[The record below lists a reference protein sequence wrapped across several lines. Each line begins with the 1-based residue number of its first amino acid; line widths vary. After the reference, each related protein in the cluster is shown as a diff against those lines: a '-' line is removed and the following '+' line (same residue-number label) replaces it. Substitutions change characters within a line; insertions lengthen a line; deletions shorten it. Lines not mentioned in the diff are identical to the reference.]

1 MSNIKDKCSVLY
13 TMISPVK
20 ELSIP
25 KTFGIRRET
34 DPDFDKTTLI
44 QFNNYHQLYTNG
56 VNQRISVHCWLA
68 TIWSTITILSHIP
81 LPIISNCAV
90 LVAGC
95 YYVLY
100 NNIYSSV
107 GNKMGGYLIFNYIL
121 SNIVSTIYSAHFST
135 ACVIFILSIL
145 CNVGS
150 YLKFETGGIAKLTS
164 LGETTIY
171 IVPLYS
177 VTYIETTYNIR
188 EYMTIMVKFICNYI
202 KKFSTSDVIKDE
214 LKDRGVDDDD
224 QSDDVTGSVDETVDA
239 AVDETVDDNRDS
251 IKQLDNIRKNI
262 SDAKTKI
269 EDKRIEKELSENN
282 ENNENNKKNE

>member
-1 MSNIKDKCSVLY
+1 
-13 TMISPVK
+13 MISPVK

-25 KTFGIRRET
+25 KTFGISHET
-34 DPDFDKTTLI
+34 GSDFDKTTLS
-44 QFNNYHQLYTNG
+44 QFNNYHHLYTNG

-68 TIWSTITILSHIP
+68 TIWSTITILSYIP

-90 LVAGC
+90 LVTGC

-100 NNIYSSV
+100 NNIYHSV
-107 GNKMGGYLIFNYIL
+107 GNKMGGYLIFNYII
-121 SNIVSTIYSAHFST
+121 SNIVSAIYSGHFYA
-135 ACVIFILSIL
+135 ACMLFIVSIL
-145 CNVGS
+145 CNIAS
-150 YLKFETGGIAKLTS
+150 YLKFETGGIARLTS

-177 VTYIETTYNIR
+177 VTYIETKYNIR
-188 EYMTIMVKFICNYI
+188 EYVTIMIKFICNYI

-214 LKDRGVDDDD
+214 LKDRGVDDIGE
-224 QSDDVTGSVDETVDA
+224 SNDVTGTVDEPETV
-239 AVDETVDDNRDS
+239 VETVDDPSES

-269 EDKRIEKELSENN
+269 EEKLAEKELSENN
-282 ENNENNKKNE
+282 KKNE